1 MTGIIRI
8 PQNLLGGGGGGG
20 RRSGKFNGDVTKILQ
35 PLPPPRREMMIINNL
50 FGFSDLL
57 VQG

>member
-8 PQNLLGGGGGGG
+8 PQSLLGGGGGGDQV
-20 RRSGKFNGDVTKILQ
+20 NYQVHGDVNIILQ
-35 PLPPPRREMMIINNL
+35 PPPPSRREMMIINNL